1 MASTFAQDLIDLL
14 PRLRRFA
21 TSLTG
26 SWEDG
31 DDLVQA
37 ACERALRARDQWQE
51 GTRLDAWMFQIIRNL
66 RIDVVRK
73 RRTEGYQDEISA
85 AQDAVGEDGVRATEA
100 TLMLGSVQNRMA
112 TLSIEQREVLICVCV
127 EDRSYGEAAEALGIP
142 IGTVMS
148 RLARARRRLAEDMG
162 LMPDGVA
169 PSRTG

>member
-1 MASTFAQDLIDLL
+1 
-14 PRLRRFA
+14 
-21 TSLTG
+21 
-26 SWEDG
+26 
-31 DDLVQA
+31 
-37 ACERALRARDQWQE
+37 
-51 GTRLDAWMFQIIRNL
+51 MFQIIRNL

>member
-1 MASTFAQDLIDLL
+1 MASTFAQDLIELL

-26 SWEDG
+26 NWEDG

-66 RIDVVRK
+66 WIDMVRK
-73 RRTEGYQDEISA
+73 RRTQGYRDDLGA
-85 AQDAVGEDGVRATEA
+85 AEDVVGEDGRQATEA
-100 TLMLGSVQNRMA
+100 ILMLGSVQERL
-112 TLSIEQREVLICVCV
+112 THLSDEQREVLVCVCV
-127 EDRSYGEAAEALGIP
+127 DDNSYGEAAKKLGIP

-148 RLARARRRLAEDMG
+148 RLARARRRLAEELG
-162 LMPDGVA
+162 LLPDA
-169 PSRTG
+169 PASSRTG

>member
-51 GTRLDAWMFQIIRNL
+51 GTRLDAWLFQIVRNL
-66 RIDVVRK
+66 WIDAVPK
-73 RRTEGYQDEISA
+73 RRTQGYQDELSA
-85 AQDAVGEDGVRATEA
+85 AHETVGEDGVRATEA
-100 TLMLGSVQNRMA
+100 TLMLGSVQDRMA
-112 TLSIEQREVLICVCV
+112 NLSAEQREVLICVCV
-127 EDRSYGEAAEALGIP
+127 EDRSYVEAANVLGIP

-148 RLARARRRLAEDMG
+148 RLARARRRLAEDLG
-162 LMPDGVA
+162 LVPDA
-169 PSRTG
+169 AASSRKG